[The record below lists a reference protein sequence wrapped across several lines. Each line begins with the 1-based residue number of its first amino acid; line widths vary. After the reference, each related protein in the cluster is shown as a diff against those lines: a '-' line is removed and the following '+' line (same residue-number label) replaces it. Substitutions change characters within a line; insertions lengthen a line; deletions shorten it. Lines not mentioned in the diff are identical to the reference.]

1 MTKNLT
7 RDTHALM
14 CCRVSASLPAGYIGM
29 LNKGCV
35 ERLWSR
41 LYPSQPHISGTVLVN
56 TDLDSFPF

>member
-1 MTKNLT
+1 M
-7 RDTHALM
+7 RSCAVV
-14 CCRVSASLPAGYIGM
+14 CVCILPAGYIGM